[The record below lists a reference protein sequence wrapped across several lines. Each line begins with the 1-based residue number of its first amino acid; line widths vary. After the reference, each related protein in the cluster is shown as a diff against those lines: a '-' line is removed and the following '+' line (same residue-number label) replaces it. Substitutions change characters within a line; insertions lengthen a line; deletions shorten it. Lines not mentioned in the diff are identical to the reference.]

1 MNPCQQASNGRST
14 TAREFT
20 AVPACIAIYMQK
32 AFGAGE
38 KRVARLVR
46 QSQLRCVCG
55 YKLPCC
61 RAGMPSTTAP
71 HRILQR
77 EFTVVLPDPVWVTD
91 ITYIRTCIVPE
102 SGDLIVRPDAND
114 LAVLGVLAA
123 LDGVPRRKRQQS
135 QRSKFS
141 PVRRLLAKGRL
152 TCLKQSKSLS
162 PDSGDSLAKKGL
174 EAMIGF

>member
-71 HRILQR
+71 HRTEYCSGNSRWSYPIRYGSRTSLTSAPVSSR
-77 EFTVVLPDPVWVTD
+77 KVVTSSSGLTPTIWPFLAFLPRLMEFHA
-91 ITYIRTCIVPE
+91 E
-102 SGDLIVRPDAND
+102 SANNP
-114 LAVLGVLAA
+114 GA
-123 LDGVPRRKRQQS
+123 LNS
-135 QRSKFS
+135 
-141 PVRRLLAKGRL
+141 A
-152 TCLKQSKSLS
+152 LS
-162 PDSGDSLAKKGL
+162 
-174 EAMIGF
+174 EGF